1 MKFVVIANPTDLII
15 SYFEV
20 FACFFCNFF
29 YKMSKEFSLL
39 SNKQAGDIDK
49 REILLN
55 LFISN
60 FKKFCR
66 EVFFQSLCYEKF
78 ELFTKLIRDVDYL
91 SCYIRRI
98 NQNYIDFVEEQFKL

>member
-1 MKFVVIANPTDLII
+1 MLKD
-15 SYFEV
+15 
-20 FACFFCNFF
+20 C
-29 YKMSKEFSLL
+29 SLL

-78 ELFTKLIRDVDYL
+78 EELFTILIRDVDYL
-91 SCYIRRI
+91 SCYIRII
-98 NQNYIDFVEEQFKL
+98 NQNYIHFAEEKFKL

>member
-1 MKFVVIANPTDLII
+1 
-15 SYFEV
+15 
-20 FACFFCNFF
+20 
-29 YKMSKEFSLL
+29 MSKDCSLL

-55 LFISN
+55 LFISS

-78 ELFTKLIRDVDYL
+78 EELFTILIRDVDYL
-91 SCYIRRI
+91 SCYIRII
-98 NQNYIDFVEEQFKL
+98 NQNYIHYLEEKIKL